1 MNVYEIVTKEILQKL
16 ENDIIPWQMPWR
28 RREGKDRN
36 GISKREYRGVNT
48 MLTSMAGFYETEWY
62 TFRQINDLGLRLKEK
77 QHSSTVC
84 FYKILNKAPTDTEL
98 EMEALGFIDLDRR
111 KHYMLRYYGVFN
123 REQIDGLP
131 ELPEDGRKLE
141 FTPIEACEKVVE
153 EFEDRPSIEYGG
165 ARAFYSP
172 MRDVVKIPK
181 RENFNSVDE
190 FYSTLFHELVHS
202 TGHEKR
208 TGRTKDG
215 HDGFG
220 GKEYAREELTAEI
233 GSAMLCRHCGID
245 KTIDNS
251 VAYIANWKRKLLD
264 DAKCVVVAAQRAQ
277 KAVDY
282 ILNIKNQQEEA

>member
-16 ENDIIPWQMPWR
+16 ENDIVPWQMPWK
-28 RREGKDRN
+28 RREGHDKN
-36 GISKREYRGVNT
+36 GVSKREYRGVNT
-48 MLTSMAGFYETEWY
+48 MLTSMAGFFETDWY
-62 TFRQINDLGLRLKEK
+62 TFRQIKELGLRLKES
-77 QHSSTVC
+77 QHSSTIC
-84 FYKILNKAPTDTEL
+84 FYKVIEKKPTETEIK
-98 EMEALGFIDLDRR
+98 MESMGFIELDHRQ
-111 KHYMLRYYGVFN
+111 HYMLRYYGVFN

-131 ELPEDGRKLE
+131 ELPDDGQKLE
-141 FTPIEACEKVVE
+141 FRPIEACEKVVE
-153 EFEDRPSIEYGG
+153 EFKDRPVIEFGG
-165 ARAFYSP
+165 SRAYYSQ
-172 MRDVVKIPK
+172 MQDMVKVPK
-181 RENFNSVDE
+181 RENFTGIDE

-220 GKEYAREELTAEI
+220 GIEYAREELTAEI

-251 VAYIANWKRKLLD
+251 VSYIASWKQRLMD
-264 DAKCVVVAAQRAQ
+264 DAKCVVIAAQRAQ